1 MNEGDSEA
9 NFAYYALHELHILP
23 HELMKLSSRERAAIY
38 AMIAVR
44 VEKEKRDQA
53 RSKAR
58 KR

>member
-9 NFAYYALHELHILP
+9 NLAYYALHELHILP

-38 AMIAVR
+38 AILAVR

>member
-1 MNEGDSEA
+1 MNGGDSEA
-9 NFAYYALHELHILP
+9 NLAYYALHELHILP
-23 HELMKLSSRERAAIY
+23 HELMKLSTRERAAIY

>member
-9 NFAYYALHELHILP
+9 NFAYYALHELRILP

>member
-9 NFAYYALHELHILP
+9 NLAYYALHELHILP